1 MTILTT
7 DYVAELDESQLKVY
21 VNSLSR
27 DHTESS
33 TGWSQVTIVY
43 VHYIVMS
50 KNLTNEVILIYFLF
64 F

>member
-33 TGWSQVTIVY
+33 TGWCQVTIVY

-50 KNLTNEVILIYFLF
+50 KKPNK
-64 F
+64 

>member
-33 TGWSQVTIVY
+33 PGWCQVTIVY

-50 KNLTNEVILIYFLF
+50 KKPNK
-64 F
+64 

>member
-21 VNSLSR
+21 VNSLSH

-33 TGWSQVTIVY
+33 PGWCQVTIVY